1 MSKPDDVFLF
11 LEHEVIL
18 QITIEYKRRLTVTFF
33 HLRLLHRCV
42 NMSKVTY
49 PRPCPHCRK
58 LLNSRF
64 SYCRHKAHCGKTKAK
79 VQFLYCEKSFN
90 RLDNCKRHMKN
101 VHSEA
106 AKRKAEDSAKLARL
120 ELLHSNKVPK
130 LESDESQTGGAVSTR
145 SMKQDKD
152 KVDLKPTNDQPQS
165 AEEEKISRGRH
176 FGRWAGRLFGRAS
189 RAFRTLGEPSVQ
201 SQFDVPTL
209 PTPRFQRCFEKGA
222 IYRHI

>member
-11 LEHEVIL
+11 LDHDVIL

-33 HLRLLHRCV
+33 RLRLLHRCV

-79 VQFLYCEKSFN
+79 VQCLYCEKSFN

-101 VHSEA
+101 VHSE
-106 AKRKAEDSAKLARL
+106 
-120 ELLHSNKVPK
+120 
-130 LESDESQTGGAVSTR
+130 
-145 SMKQDKD
+145 
-152 KVDLKPTNDQPQS
+152 VDLLQVDLLASGASLFWPRSVRPRATK
-165 AEEEKISRGRH
+165 SREVDLSRLQGFHSH
-176 FGRWAGRLFGRAS
+176 FAPKMGSGVTRIWGFGFPLRVLD
-189 RAFRTLGEPSVQ
+189 FNGGM
-201 SQFDVPTL
+201 
-209 PTPRFQRCFEKGA
+209 C
-222 IYRHI
+222 